1 MEIYCAKCKAKTE
14 TRYLTEVT
22 MKNGK
27 PAGSGIC
34 VDCGTKKFRL
44 GKLPAAA

>member
-1 MEIYCAKCKAKTE
+1 MEIYCVKCKTE
-14 TRYLTEVT
+14 TRYLTEGT

-27 PAGSGIC
+27 PAASGIC